1 MTDVA
6 SDFSGPAVLERV
18 GTWFR
23 RPITG
28 APGSP
33 AEYIGS
39 TYERLAQEPV
49 GRHYLAKRGYVDSP
63 HDLFARAALALV
75 PHDAGCPC
83 SACDLTYA
91 RGEERAPDR
100 RSAAMEAEIRSV
112 AQWTEQGA
120 SIPQAAG
127 STPAAPTSD
136 EGVAQRTE
144 QGDPTAQVAGS
155 TPAAPTTPGVATE
168 KPKRAKRAET
178 GIEQKPGGGTVVKPK
193 KPPKK
198 SAEVARAEANL
209 SMAKVMED
217 VERPLARL
225 FEQAIE
231 EEDRT
236 FIGEAAEAG
245 AQLAA
250 DSVAPQRED
259 RIKRLSDRVV
269 VDNGWAASWSA
280 RTVLEH
286 RDRVE
291 AAKREAQAIVY
302 RAERDLEYH
311 ERVLLPKLKEYVEE
325 YVEKTPV
332 EQRASEKS
340 VRPPGWPGRITLV
353 DREERFDVQSPS
365 LVLTQAI
372 QKLGE
377 DTVISLG
384 LARVKLE
391 LRVDDFKEYA
401 TKNKAWASGL
411 SGVVLKPKGSD
422 VSLYRK

>member
-1 MTDVA
+1 MVDVA
-6 SDFSGPAVLERV
+6 DDFSGPAVIDRP

-33 AEYIGS
+33 TEYVGS

-49 GRHYLAKRGYVDSP
+49 GRHFLAKRGYVDEP
-63 HDLFARAALALV
+63 HDPFARSALALV
-75 PHDAGCPC
+75 PHEAGCPC
-83 SACDLTYA
+83 SACDLTYDN
-91 RGEERAPDR
+91 GEERVSGK
-100 RSAAMEAEIRSV
+100 RSAAVEAEIRSV
-112 AQWTEQGA
+112 AQWTEQGV
-120 SIPQAAG
+120 STPQVAG
-127 STPAAPTSD
+127 STPAVPTND

-155 TPAAPTTPGVATE
+155 TPAAPTTPGVAPE

-178 GIEQKPGGGTVVKPK
+178 GIEQKPGGGTVVKPR
-193 KPPKK
+193 KPPKE

-209 SMAKVMED
+209 SMAKVTEE
-217 VERPLARL
+217 VERPLSRL

-250 DSVAPQRED
+250 DSVAPARED
-259 RIKRLSDRVV
+259 RIKRLSERVV
-269 VDNGWAASWSA
+269 VDNGWAAAWSA
-280 RTVLEH
+280 KTVLEH

-311 ERVLLPKLKEYVEE
+311 ERVLLPKLKEYVE
-325 YVEKTPV
+325 KTPV

-353 DREERFDVQSPS
+353 DRDERFDVQSPS

-401 TKNKAWASGL
+401 GKNKAWASGL

-422 VSLYRK
+422 VSLHRK